1 MKVQPEICMKTKDRQ
16 NEHAPTHV
24 DSGRFSWSFVPERHS
39 GSSLLSLDPGTSKNA
54 GATGDMYENKGSG
67 ECTSAENVLIPGDS
81 VGASSQSGILA
92 PRSCLPPPALQ
103 ENEGATGDVVENTRS
118 ATRDTG
124 TRDTGRVDSSL
135 CPPRNAGPPVQQGAP
150 APVTGYPG
158 NMLKTKVRQNPI
170 THHKS
175 PFANAL
181 SPDSALQRMKV
192 QPEMLLKTHD
202 RPPSAGRE
210 T

>member
-1 MKVQPEICMKTKDRQ
+1 MNMRRHMLIPGGSVGALSQSGILAPRSCLSTPALQKMQVQPEICMKTKDRENAQ
-16 NEHAPTHV
+16 APRRA
-24 DSGRFSWSFVPERHS
+24 DSGRFSWSFVPEWHS
-39 GSSLLSLDPGTSKNA
+39 GSSLL
-54 GATGDMYENKGSG
+54 
-67 ECTSAENVLIPGDS
+67 
-81 VGASSQSGILA
+81 A
-92 PRSCLPPPALQ
+92 PVSRLLHFKKMKVQPEMLLKTHDRQ
-103 ENEGATGDVVENTRS
+103 H
-118 ATRDTG
+118 G